1 MQEIKMIL
9 SYILLSIIGLGIIAI
24 GVAAAIFNLEIVSL
38 IAFVLGIIICV
49 SAFFAARKLID

>member
-9 SYILLSIIGLGIIAI
+9 SYVLLSLIGLGIIAI
-24 GVAAAIFNLEIVSL
+24 GVAAAIFDLQIISL
-38 IAFVLGIIICV
+38 IAFILGMIICI